1 MEVLM
6 NKKQGGLMEATKRLK
21 AQGLRKGGKAKK
33 ARPETKSN
41 KTMTPQEKKE
51 LMDKIKKRQGK
62 MTNPFVT
69 LDSLGRPTM
78 EAKKGGAAKKFPDLS
93 GDGKVTMKDILM
105 GRGVVKK
112 PKKKA
117 MGGSMTLKGGKLKGV
132 KDAPEEYFKEAGF
145 RLNKERRGRGFVSKA
160 NFLGKAATGVVKGV
174 SKGAGKVA
182 GRAAKRGY
190 GIAKK

>member
-1 MEVLM
+1 
-6 NKKQGGLMEATKRLK
+6 MEATKRLK

-174 SKGAGKVA
+174 SKGAGRVA